1 MISPISVATVGVTDL
16 EASVRFYR
24 SLLRMGGGGHRRGR
38 RSGSRSAVAH
48 ALRSRRAG
56 SGTGCSR
63 SAELG
68 RVRLVEWDRPGELVR
83 DPARNQDF
91 GHYALN
97 FRVEDLQ
104 DVWEGLED
112 IGGSA
117 RSRPNTWV
125 VAEGI
130 LAHDSLCY
138 DPDGITCDVFELPD
152 EGPLGPLG
160 DRASSEL
167 QTMAI
172 RPRDI
177 AASAAFYT
185 GLGYETWYD
194 QKTDGIEGF
203 LHLAEGTTLHNVNFH
218 MPSQSLNGRVEL
230 AAYLGFPGVPTSH
243 RAVPPNIGIMS
254 ITFQSDDFDRDTE
267 LVEDLGATS
276 VARSDRTE
284 VPPFAPT
291 RVATYVGPDG
301 EAFELVEVA

>member
-16 EASVRFYR
+16 GASVRFYR
-24 SLLRMGGGGHRRGR
+24 SLLRWEV
-38 RSGSRSAVAH
+38 VATGEV
-48 ALRSRRAG
+48 AG
-56 SGTGCSR
+56 SDLEALWRMPSGLGGR
-63 SAELG
+63 AVVLGAPGLPLG

-83 DPARNQDF
+83 DPVRNQDF

-97 FRVEDLQ
+97 FRVGNLEE
-104 DVWEGLED
+104 VWERLED

-125 VAEGI
+125 VADGI

-138 DPDGITCDVFELPD
+138 DPDSITCDVFELPD

-160 DRASSEL
+160 DRPSSEL

-172 RPRDI
+172 RPSDM
-177 AASAAFYT
+177 AATTAFYT
-185 GLGYETWYD
+185 GLGYEIWYD
-194 QKTDGIEGF
+194 HKTDGIEGF
-203 LHLAEGTTLHNVNFH
+203 LHLPEGTTLHNVNLH
-218 MPSQSLNGRVEL
+218 MPSISRNARVEL
-230 AAYLGFPGVPTSH
+230 AAYLGYPGVNVAV

-254 ITFQSDDFDRDTE
+254 ITFESDDFDRDTE

-284 VPPFAPT
+284 VPPFGPT
-291 RVATYVGPDG
+291 RVATFLGPDG
-301 EAFELVEVA
+301 EAIEIVEAT

>member
-16 EASVRFYR
+16 EVSVHFYR
-24 SLLRMGGGGHRRGR
+24 SLLEWEVVATGEVGGPDLEALWRMSPGLSGR
-38 RSGSRSAVAH
+38 ATVVGAPG
-48 ALRSRRAG
+48 L
-56 SGTGCSR
+56 
-63 SAELG
+63 ELG

-218 MPSQSLNGRVEL
+218 MPSQSRNGRVEL

-284 VPPFAPT
+284 VPPFGPT
-291 RVATYVGPDG
+291 RVATFLGPDG
-301 EAFELVEVA
+301 EAIEIVEAT